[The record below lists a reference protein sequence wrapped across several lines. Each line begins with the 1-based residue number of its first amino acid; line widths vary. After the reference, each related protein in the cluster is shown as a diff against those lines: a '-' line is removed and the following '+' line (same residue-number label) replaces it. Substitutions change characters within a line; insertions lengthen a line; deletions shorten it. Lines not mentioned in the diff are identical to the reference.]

1 MNLTA
6 EDNDWFATVA
16 GKPVAPRSL
25 RVVIL
30 QKIGKRE
37 IMNLEALLP
46 QLRDAFPEAEFTAVS
61 WEDLKA
67 GAVGEARVLINTH
80 VCVSSDGTG
89 ANNLFLLPRGAVHIS
104 LGVVRPWG
112 TGHLAGGQRKELAA
126 PSAPPRS
133 PL

>member
-6 EDNDWFATVA
+6 EDHDWSATVA

-30 QKIGKRE
+30 QKLDKRM
-37 IMNLEALLP
+37 ILNLHVLLP
-46 QLRDAFPEAEFTAVS
+46 LLRDAFPEAEFTTIS
-61 WEDLKA
+61 WESLKA
-67 GAVGEARVLINTH
+67 GAAGEARVLLNAH

-112 TGHLAGGQRKELAA
+112 TGHIAGAWLGKV
-126 PSAPPRS
+126 S
-133 PL
+133 